1 MKQVLFV
8 LIVNFILIIYIIY
21 NENIKLNSNMKKD
34 LEVSLATSR
43 GLCIIT

>member
-8 LIVNFILIIYIIY
+8 LIVNFILIIY

>member
-8 LIVNFILIIYIIY
+8 LIVNFILIIY

-43 GLCIIT
+43 VLCIIT